1 MEVMEP
7 VKFTIDI
14 EAPLGGPA
22 PELRE
27 HLQGS
32 PTWRYRV
39 LSLEAQRLESS
50 VYHITLLIHPD
61 DIHKET
67 DLYELF
73 AFRDR
78 LLSLVSVS
86 AMVPVRMRTTGGFH
100 FALGNR
106 QYEMISLGPTGG
118 EYAPSPL
125 LSLRPLLEGLSA
137 SENLAAVIYFI
148 WQAINASDASE
159 AIYRFINIAICV
171 ELLAS
176 MDSPEPTSINPRCP
190 NRKCNYVLKHCPR
203 CSHKWKIPNSLGNRV
218 RFLLPDASFRSRVI
232 RARNKVMHG
241 AQRHWQPEFIE
252 ELESLSIP
260 LMVVARNHVGSK
272 IGLPSISE
280 ADLSLAVDAPQIT
293 LRINYTVPEERQD

>member
-148 WQAINASDASE
+148 WQAINASDANE
-159 AIYRFINIAICV
+159 AIYRFINL
-171 ELLAS
+171 ELARIGSLLFIFA
-176 MDSPEPTSINPRCP
+176 DSPNDQNGSSSSIDTFATRLSAQALSYLCGVT
-190 NRKCNYVLKHCPR
+190 RQ
-203 CSHKWKIPNSLGNRV
+203 
-218 RFLLPDASFRSRVI
+218 
-232 RARNKVMHG
+232 HG
-241 AQRHWQPEFIE
+241 LTRTYLYKSSVSQPEMQ
-252 ELESLSIP
+252 LCP
-260 LMVVARNHVGSK
+260 K
-272 IGLPSISE
+272 TLPQVLTQVENSQLCRE
-280 ADLSLAVDAPQIT
+280 
-293 LRINYTVPEERQD
+293 